1 MPGVTGFEFSMAG
14 GDKSQRVET
23 SPFIMMVLGDFAGN
37 AGNRHDD
44 DPSWLMQVPVRNVDI
59 DNIDQLWKTFAP
71 QLEIEIEGVQL
82 ELEPTDLDDFHPDH
96 LYNNLPLFAELRQ
109 LRQRLVD
116 PRLRIGL

>member
-1 MPGVTGFEFSMAG
+1 MPGVTEFEFSMAG
-14 GDKSQRVET
+14 GNKSQRVET

-37 AGNRHDD
+37 SGKKNDD

-82 ELEPTDLDDFHPDH
+82 KLAPTDLDDFHPDH
-96 LYNNLPLFAELRQ
+96 SAGGEPGNH
-109 LRQRLVD
+109 
-116 PRLRIGL
+116 